1 MAAFVLSNLVGL
13 VRQILVSR
21 EFGTQDVI
29 DAYNAASTFPDI
41 LFSLIAGGAL
51 ASAFVPTVTDFL
63 ARGERRNAW
72 YLTSAIANILLLVLS
87 VFCLLAA
94 LLAPWIV
101 SHILAPE
108 FSPQQQALTSDLLR
122 ILLIAPTI
130 FGISGLFMGMLNAHQ
145 QFLWPALAPSMYWL
159 GMIFGVLFLSPS
171 MGIYGLAWGAVI
183 GAGLHLGVQI
193 PSMMRLPD
201 RQYFASLG
209 LHSSAVREVGRLM
222 APRLLG
228 VAAVQLNFLVNT
240 VLATGQPV
248 GSLTSI
254 KYAWAIMTMPQV
266 VIAQAIAIAAL
277 PTFSAQV
284 SRGEVSQMRS
294 SLAATLRGIL
304 LLSLPASLGLVLL
317 RVPIISMLFERGEF
331 DAQSTQ
337 LVAWALLWY
346 GVGLLGHSVVEILS
360 RAFYAL
366 HNTLTPVLVGMAAM
380 SLNIVFSI
388 GFSNLFITMGWA
400 PHGGLALANSLA
412 TTLEMLA
419 LLFLMSRKL
428 TGINWGEI
436 MPALW
441 QTAVA
446 TLGMSVGLWVWLQL
460 TQNQPAWLVAIGG
473 ALIGGAIF
481 IVIGLTIGIREV
493 RLVVGEVLRRVR
505 R

>member
-1 MAAFVLSNLVGL
+1 
-13 VRQILVSR
+13 
-21 EFGTQDVI
+21 
-29 DAYNAASTFPDI
+29 
-41 LFSLIAGGAL
+41 
-51 ASAFVPTVTDFL
+51 VTDFL

-366 HNTLTPVLVGMAAM
+366 HNTLTPVLVGVAAM

-388 GFSNLFITMGWA
+388 GFSNLFTSMGWA

-460 TQNQPAWLVAIGG
+460 TQDQPAWLVAIGG

>member
-1 MAAFVLSNLVGL
+1 
-13 VRQILVSR
+13 
-21 EFGTQDVI
+21 
-29 DAYNAASTFPDI
+29 
-41 LFSLIAGGAL
+41 
-51 ASAFVPTVTDFL
+51 
-63 ARGERRNAW
+63 
-72 YLTSAIANILLLVLS
+72 
-87 VFCLLAA
+87 
-94 LLAPWIV
+94 
-101 SHILAPE
+101 
-108 FSPQQQALTSDLLR
+108 
-122 ILLIAPTI
+122 
-130 FGISGLFMGMLNAHQ
+130 
-145 QFLWPALAPSMYWL
+145 
-159 GMIFGVLFLSPS
+159 
-171 MGIYGLAWGAVI
+171 
-183 GAGLHLGVQI
+183 
-193 PSMMRLPD
+193 
-201 RQYFASLG
+201 
-209 LHSSAVREVGRLM
+209 M

-388 GFSNLFITMGWA
+388 GFSNLFTSMGWA

-436 MPALW
+436 IPALW

-460 TQNQPAWLVAIGG
+460 TQNQPAWLAAIGG
-473 ALIGGAIF
+473 ALIGSAIF
-481 IVIGLTIGIREV
+481 IAIALAIGIREV
-493 RLVVGEVLRRVR
+493 RLVVGEVQRRVR